1 VLVDA
6 HVHPLPDR
14 LACAVRRFFVE
25 RVPDYGGYPRWTAL
39 LVGSDAPNTG
49 VTIEQA
55 VTHVRALGVDG
66 DAESAVLGG
75 TAARLL
81 AA

>member
-6 HVHPLPDR
+6 HVHLLPDR
-14 LACAVRRFFVE
+14 LARAIRRFFVD
-25 RVPDYGGYPRWTAL
+25 RL
-39 LVGSDAPNTG
+39 LFGSDAANTV

-55 VTHVRALGVDG
+55 VAHVRALELDG
-66 DAESAVLGG
+66 GAESAVLGG

>member
-6 HVHPLPDR
+6 HVHLLPEPLAE
-14 LACAVRRFFVE
+14 LAPLE
-25 RVPDYGGYPRWTAL
+25 RMA
-39 LVGSDAPNTG
+39 
-49 VTIEQA
+49 
-55 VTHVRALGVDG
+55 HVRALGLDG

-75 TAARLL
+75 TAERLL

>member
-1 VLVDA
+1 
-6 HVHPLPDR
+6 
-14 LACAVRRFFVE
+14 
-25 RVPDYGGYPRWTAL
+25 
-39 LVGSDAPNTG
+39 
-49 VTIEQA
+49 
-55 VTHVRALGVDG
+55 VRALGLDG

>member
-1 VLVDA
+1 
-6 HVHPLPDR
+6 
-14 LACAVRRFFVE
+14 
-25 RVPDYGGYPRWTAL
+25 
-39 LVGSDAPNTG
+39 

-55 VTHVRALGVDG
+55 VAYVRALGLDG
-66 DAESAVLGG
+66 GAESAVLGG